1 MASAGQIAE
10 AQDAAFDS
18 GSGDVIGELIKKGF
32 VDYEDMLSMLAQ
44 QYGMEMMYLDDYDIP
59 FEVIDSLKSDYARY
73 YQVVPVYKE
82 DSMLTVAM
90 ADPTDVEKLDTLRYL
105 LGGNVDAVIA
115 PEKQIQ
121 EALDRYYPENEEDT
135 GSVTKDVNMDAAD
148 MAIES
153 ADAEVGGMEEDDEAP
168 IIRLVSKLIVDAY
181 KMRAS
186 DIHFEPMEKRYRVRY
201 RVDGALREVDGPPK
215 YLQANFTSRVKIM
228 AHLDITEKRIPQDGR
243 IQISVGDKELDL
255 RERKNYDNIRSNPK
269 FVRI

>member
-153 ADAEVGGMEEDDEAP
+153 ADAEVGGMEEDDEAHAQHEEAP
-168 IIRLVSKLIVDAY
+168 
-181 KMRAS
+181 
-186 DIHFEPMEKRYRVRY
+186 EPVGGVARD
-201 RVDGALREVDGPPK
+201 VDGQREERREDRPCRTSNQKESVREFPARPP
-215 YLQANFTSRVKIM
+215 R
-228 AHLDITEKRIPQDGR
+228 
-243 IQISVGDKELDL
+243 
-255 RERKNYDNIRSNPK
+255 
-269 FVRI
+269 